1 MGSYVA
7 GITGA
12 SGACYARRVIGALLD
27 MGHSVHLVVSGPGRR
42 VLRQELAFELPKGL
56 AGPAGPGGELSE
68 ARRFFQPGAPAAAGP
83 SAGRGSLNIYDPA
96 NVGASIASGSFPV
109 DGMVV
114 VPCSMA
120 TVAGIAAGQ
129 SRNLIERAAD
139 VAIKE
144 GRRLVVVPRETPL
157 SPIHL
162 ENMLR
167 LARLGVRVVPA
178 MPAFYH
184 HPSAIDDLVDFV
196 AGRVLAALGL
206 ESGLAPVWQD
216 PDGPR

>member
-1 MGSYVA
+1 MGNYVV

-12 SGACYARRVIGALLD
+12 SGACYGRRVVRALLD
-27 MGHSVHLVVSGPGRR
+27 MDHNVHLVVSEPGRR
-42 VLRQELAFELPKGL
+42 VLKQELGFELPRDSDRL
-56 AGPAGPGGELSE
+56 RSPGCGS
-68 ARRFFQPGAPAAAGP
+68 
-83 SAGRGSLNIYDPA
+83 GSLILHDSA
-96 NVGASIASGSFPV
+96 DVGASIASGSFPV

-120 TVAGIAAGQ
+120 TVAAIAGGA

-139 VAIKE
+139 VTIKE
-144 GRRLVVVPRETPL
+144 GRRLVLVPRETPL

-184 HPSAIDDLVDFV
+184 QPSSIEDLVDFV
-196 AGRVLAALGL
+196 AGRALAALGL
-206 ESGLAPVWQD
+206 ENSLCPVWLD
-216 PDGPR
+216 PVGPTGNGLNRKEASRVQSETERT